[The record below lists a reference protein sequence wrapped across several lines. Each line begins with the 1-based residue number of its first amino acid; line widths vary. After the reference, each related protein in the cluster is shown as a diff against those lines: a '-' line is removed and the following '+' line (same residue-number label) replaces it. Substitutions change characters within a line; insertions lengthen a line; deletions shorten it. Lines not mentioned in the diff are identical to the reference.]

1 MNANKKKTADRKQ
14 FNSFSRIPIFMKG
27 TIISLFTIA
36 LELTLCL
43 LSSRWG
49 LIDVNK
55 TQICFKPLLN
65 QYNISPH
72 HHQHLYTGPLFSTS
86 ISRKDPLPSHF
97 PSDHAKTEC
106 ILLMTG
112 IGLIVLSAI
121 VLSSIEFCLKK
132 SLSNRSHLWLHLLN
146 VFLLTASLILLI
158 IGFHLLQHIF
168 KQPLNGAAA
177 LGFFLGILF
186 IVILATHSA
195 ITFWSHYQHL
205 SHPTIEKV
213 IT

>member
-1 MNANKKKTADRKQ
+1 
-14 FNSFSRIPIFMKG
+14 MKG
-27 TIISLFTIA
+27 TIISLITLA

-72 HHQHLYTGPLFSTS
+72 HHQHLHAGPLFSTS
-86 ISRKDPLPSHF
+86 ISRKDPIPSHF
-97 PSDHAKTEC
+97 SSDHARLEC
-106 ILLMTG
+106 ILLMIG
-112 IGLIVLSAI
+112 IALIVLSAI
-121 VLSSIEFCLKK
+121 ILSTIEFCLKK
-132 SLSNRSHLWLHLLN
+132 SQTNRYHLWLHLLN

-158 IGFHLLQHIF
+158 IGFHLLQHIV

-195 ITFWSHYQHL
+195 MTFWSDYQK
-205 SHPTIEKV
+205 SSQTIHEKV
-213 IT
+213 IIT

>member
-1 MNANKKKTADRKQ
+1 
-14 FNSFSRIPIFMKG
+14 MKG
-27 TIISLFTIA
+27 TIIALITLA

-65 QYNISPH
+65 QYNISHH
-72 HHQHLYTGPLFSTS
+72 HHQNLHAGPLFSTS
-86 ISRKDPLPSHF
+86 ISRKDPTPSHF
-97 PSDHAKTEC
+97 SSDHAKTEC
-106 ILLMTG
+106 ILLITG
-112 IGLIVLSAI
+112 IGLIILSAI
-121 VLSSIEFCLKK
+121 ILSTIEFCLKK
-132 SLSNRSHLWLHLLN
+132 SQSNRYHLWLHLLN
-146 VFLLTASLILLI
+146 VFFLTASLILLI
-158 IGFHLLQHIF
+158 IGFHLLQHII

-177 LGFFLGILF
+177 LGFFLGILI

-195 ITFWSHYQHL
+195 MTFWLHYQNDSHL
-205 SHPTIEKV
+205 TNEKV